1 MLYLK
6 LCNRTHCSIS
16 TFRRDLIT
24 LENRKLVKRVYGGV
38 HLNSPSNTEFSYSHR
53 EMENIEE
60 KK

>member
-1 MLYLK
+1 M
-6 LCNRTHCSIS
+6 S